1 MPLNQIR
8 LSVLATN
15 DCATLERPEK
25 PPKPSSNVPFRLD
38 PEFVKRAALTDRIR
52 AKLSVPAGRA
62 ALVGFGGVGKTQLAI
77 DYASQ
82 LRQQFPQTWVLWIHA
97 SNAARFEQS
106 LGDVAHQLKIYV
118 GKDPRTDFLLLLQNW
133 LRDEDNGRWLIVL
146 DNADDASFLLQP
158 P

>member
-1 MPLNQIR
+1 
-8 LSVLATN
+8 
-15 DCATLERPEK
+15 ER
-25 PPKPSSNVPFRLD
+25 
-38 PEFVKRAALTDRIR
+38 
-52 AKLSVPAGRA
+52 
-62 ALVGFGGVGKTQLAI
+62 KTQLAI

-158 P
+158 PATPGDAQPMRRRIDYIPSCEHGSMLVTTRSK